1 MKKFSIILIIV
12 AILLVG
18 YSIFPFLVFLFKA
31 FVGIFV
37 ASLIAGGAY
46 LGYLIGK
53 NLSKG
58 KI

>member
-18 YSIFPFLVFLFKA
+18 YVLFPVLVFLFKA
-31 FVGIFV
+31 LLGLFV
-37 ASLIAGGAY
+37 ATLIAGGIY

>member
-1 MKKFSIILIIV
+1 MKKFSLILIIV
-12 AILLVG
+12 GVLLVG
-18 YSIFPFLVFLFKA
+18 YVLFPVAVFLFKVI
-31 FVGIFV
+31 VGLVV
-37 ASLIAGGAY
+37 ATLIGGAIY

>member
-1 MKKFSIILIIV
+1 MKKFSIILIII
-12 AILLVG
+12 AIVFVG
-18 YSIFPFLVFLFKA
+18 YLLFPVLVFLLKA
-31 FVGIFV
+31 MIGIF
-37 ASLIAGGAY
+37 IAALVGCGIY